1 MLHFSQGRS
10 IVKTLPGFSGD
21 LPFTFETGYVGGGE
35 REEVQLFY
43 YFVESQRN
51 PKKDPLLLYLT
62 GGPGTS
68 GILSLFYQ
76 IGPLKFEYTNSTRSE
91 VKLELNPYSWTKTA
105 NVIFI
110 DLPVGTGFSYAKTW
124 ESSRSSDSLVKV
136 QCYVNNSLFF
146 DVSCLMRCYESAVAH
161 GPS

>member
-1 MLHFSQGRS
+1 MITSMASGYLDYRMLHFSQGRS

-91 VKLELNPYSWTKTA
+91 VKLELNPYSWTKWLMDHPKFLSNPLYITGISYMGLIIPGVVS
-105 NVIFI
+105 NVYHVVT
-110 DLPVGTGFSYAKTW
+110 PQQY
-124 ESSRSSDSLVKV
+124 
-136 QCYVNNSLFF
+136 
-146 DVSCLMRCYESAVAH
+146 
-161 GPS
+161 